1 MEIQIVGKSAILIYV
16 FYKISNSN
24 PNTNFW
30 FSIISQSKSQLISEI
45 FWFPIPTYFPT
56 FSVDLFPNSKL
67 SWEKIIDR
75 SEVEDTKNYFLS
87 CFDLRVWTK
96 NWNKWCCL
104 TFFWVYEFFLS
115 IYLTR
120 LNSNLWIIGRKNT
133 NPKSN
138 PKYFVEIIRNL
149 ILWPQHMDD
158 KLPYS
163 KVLVLVMSGYRW
175 NSMLSR
181 ADWLNLASGW
191 WNPTKSKVFPIIHS
205 IGG

>member
-104 TFFWVYEFFLS
+104 TFFWVYEFF
-115 IYLTR
+115 IYLPYKAQFQS
-120 LNSNLWIIGRKNT
+120 LNYRQKEYQSQVQSQI
-133 NPKSN
+133 
-138 PKYFVEIIRNL
+138 FCRN
-149 ILWPQHMDD
+149 
-158 KLPYS
+158 Y
-163 KVLVLVMSGYRW
+163 
-175 NSMLSR
+175 
-181 ADWLNLASGW
+181 
-191 WNPTKSKVFPIIHS
+191 
-205 IGG
+205 